1 MAPLWEKLWSYI
13 PHYTQI
19 FPKSK
24 PYVFPNFG
32 ETQGEDKT
40 TNWCLSLRSKIPV
53 IARPVRLSGVAI
65 PPLEGKC
72 TENYPEEWDLLR
84 FLVVIVTWFL
94 STGGL
99 PRQFANWLAMTA
111 LFFKHQF
118 IAVLWVGADS
128 KRDCEQPGVPG
139 VTVPFTRDQIRT
151 HVSRRRQ
158 GGRCRPGC
166 TRRWTAGSACHRT
179 PV

>member
-1 MAPLWEKLWSYI
+1 MRNP
-13 PHYTQI
+13 
-19 FPKSK
+19 
-24 PYVFPNFG
+24 FG
-32 ETQGEDKT
+32 EA
-40 TNWCLSLRSKIPV
+40 NRKIGVCRVVSRFAV

-72 TENYPEEWDLLR
+72 TENYPEEWELLR

-118 IAVLWVGADS
+118 AVQLIKADNLL
-128 KRDCEQPGVPG
+128 
-139 VTVPFTRDQIRT
+139 
-151 HVSRRRQ
+151 
-158 GGRCRPGC
+158 
-166 TRRWTAGSACHRT
+166 
-179 PV
+179 

>member
-1 MAPLWEKLWSYI
+1 MAPLWEKIWSYI

-19 FPKSK
+19 FPKCK

-53 IARPVRLSGVAI
+53 IARPVRTLVVAI

-72 TENYPEEWDLLR
+72 TEHYPEEWELLR

-111 LFFKHQF
+111 L
-118 IAVLWVGADS
+118 
-128 KRDCEQPGVPG
+128 
-139 VTVPFTRDQIRT
+139 IRQT
-151 HVSRRRQ
+151 PICRAGDKTEERNMILSRRDARIDNN
-158 GGRCRPGC
+158 
-166 TRRWTAGSACHRT
+166 
-179 PV
+179 

>member
-1 MAPLWEKLWSYI
+1 MAPLWEKIWSYI

-53 IARPVRLSGVAI
+53 IARPVRTLVVAI

-72 TENYPEEWDLLR
+72 TENYPEEWELLR

-111 LFFKHQF
+111 LIRQTSISRFDGLLVKEARTAALPAQ
-118 IAVLWVGADS
+118 S
-128 KRDCEQPGVPG
+128 PGGGRSRSRWPC
-139 VTVPFTRDQIRT
+139 RRCRT
-151 HVSRRRQ
+151 WDYSRR
-158 GGRCRPGC
+158 G
-166 TRRWTAGSACHRT
+166 
-179 PV
+179 